1 MTAPKRLPSALL
13 AELLPPGVDCA
24 LELLPPGDAPGPVD
38 FDWDEER
45 AEVQDAVPKRQ
56 REYASGRHLA
66 RELLVAA
73 GAPDG
78 PLLTGPDRA
87 PLWPK
92 GYTGSISHCDGLCAA
107 AVARTADHASVGID
121 LEPATPL
128 KPKLWGSILN
138 RSEAD
143 RLEVMGERGA
153 MLATA
158 HFSGKEA
165 LYKLIAADFG
175 RFVGFQE
182 VELRFS
188 LMKFTFT
195 AHGGA
200 NDEERRKLATVQGRW
215 RITGRHV
222 LTTATWG

>member
-1 MTAPKRLPSALL
+1 
-13 AELLPPGVDCA
+13 
-24 LELLPPGDAPGPVD
+24 
-38 FDWDEER
+38 
-45 AEVQDAVPKRQ
+45 
-56 REYASGRHLA
+56 
-66 RELLVAA
+66 
-73 GAPDG
+73 
-78 PLLTGPDRA
+78 
-87 PLWPK
+87 
-92 GYTGSISHCDGLCAA
+92 
-107 AVARTADHASVGID
+107 
-121 LEPATPL
+121 
-128 KPKLWGSILN
+128 
-138 RSEAD
+138 
-143 RLEVMGERGA
+143 MGERGA
-153 MLATA
+153 MLAKA

-165 LYKLIAADFG
+165 LYKLITANFG

>member
-1 MTAPKRLPSALL
+1 MTAPKRLPPALL

-24 LELLPPGDAPGPVD
+24 LELLPPAQTPGPVD
-38 FDWDEER
+38 FAYDEER
-45 AEVQDAVPKRQ
+45 AEVQAAVPKRQ
-56 REYASGRHLA
+56 REYAAGRRLA
-66 RELLVAA
+66 RELLSGA
-73 GAPDG
+73 GAQTG
-78 PLLTGPDRA
+78 PLLTGPGRA
-87 PLWPK
+87 PLWPA

-107 AVARTADHASVGID
+107 AIARTADHRSVGID
-121 LEPATPL
+121 VEPATPL
-128 KPKLWGSILN
+128 KPKLWSSILN
-138 RSEAD
+138 PSEAD

-175 RFVGFQE
+175 RFVGFLE